1 VKKKVMN
8 KDIFYSLTIEDI
20 QTVAQESVGRT
31 LTEEEIKRVVP
42 IVEKRIPWFDILDDS
57 ITDALRVSFRL
68 L

>member
-1 VKKKVMN
+1 MN